1 MRGIAYSLAAAMLL
15 AIASVT
21 AVCLYSSVVAR
32 KSLQEFR
39 LSEIDTDGRLT
50 ISIDGRL
57 LGGMMA
63 IHGVRSYQKDRCIV
77 LVVRA
82 GITRP
87 GVRGATFHYD
97 VPIPSGV
104 DQVSF
109 GNTHDVIWMR
119 KH

>member
-1 MRGIAYSLAAAMLL
+1 MRGIAYSLAAVMLFV
-15 AIASVT
+15 IASAT
-21 AVCLYSSVVAR
+21 ACCLYSSVVSR

-39 LSEIDTDGRLT
+39 LSVNDTNGRST

-57 LGGMMA
+57 LGGM
-63 IHGVRSYQKDRCIV
+63 ISVHSVRSYQKDRCIV

-97 VPIPSGV
+97 IPVPSDV

-109 GNTHDVIWMR
+109 GNTNDVIWMR
-119 KH
+119 KY